1 MSRPRRGRR
10 PARPRRASPPSCGR
24 PMLLERCGLADP
36 GDIADAIR
44 HGAYATLVLAL
55 EGARPELVIEEV
67 RAAGLAGRGG
77 AYFPTA
83 VKWAAC
89 RAATGAPKY
98 LVVNGEEGEPGIFKD
113 RHLMEGDPHPLLH
126 ALLLAA
132 YASRASRAILYVH
145 GEAELSAERP

>member
-1 MSRPRRGRR
+1 
-10 PARPRRASPPSCGR
+10 
-24 PMLLERCGLADP
+24 MLLERCGLADP

-67 RAAGLAGRGG
+67 RAAGLARRGG

-89 RAATGAPKY
+89 RAATGAPKF
-98 LVVNGEEGEPGIFKD
+98 LVAHGEAGQPGIFKD
-113 RHLMEGDPHPLLH
+113 RHLMEGDPHRLH
-126 ALLLAA
+126 EAA
-132 YASRASRAILYVH
+132 
-145 GEAELSAERP
+145 RPAP